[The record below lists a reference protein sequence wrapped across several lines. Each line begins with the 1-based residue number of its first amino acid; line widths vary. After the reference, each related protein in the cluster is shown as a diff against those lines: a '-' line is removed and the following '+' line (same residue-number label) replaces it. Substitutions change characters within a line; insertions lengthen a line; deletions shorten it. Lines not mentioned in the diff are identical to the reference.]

1 MSVWLAR
8 NGGPFFSHRG
18 NPMRYSTED
27 LQKMTKA
34 DLASIL
40 MNDFGKVPADSAKK
54 DDLVEM
60 VLEAQGAD
68 NKPDNLLD
76 GNESAAPVVN
86 NDEPQRKQ
94 GARDPEGRT
103 WIKIHNDEHDTND
116 VFLCHNGDTC
126 VIKREH
132 WVKVK
137 NKFIMGPLNDA
148 VMTMYRDNGIGHQK
162 RRLNVTVWDNPGDP
176 VDSGNVDQVISPL
189 LID

>member
-1 MSVWLAR
+1 MTY
-8 NGGPFFSHRG
+8 SHD
-18 NPMRYSTED
+18 D

-40 MNDFGKVPADSAKK
+40 MNDFGRVPPDTAKK
-54 DDLVEM
+54 DDLIQM
-60 VLEAQGAD
+60 VQEAQGSSD
-68 NKPDNLLD
+68 HPDNLLD
-76 GNESAAPVVN
+76 GKDFDTEETVQETASKPN
-86 NDEPQRKQ
+86 
-94 GARDPEGRT
+94 ARDPEARS

-162 RRLNVTVWDNPGDP
+162 RRLNVTVWNGIGDP
-176 VDSGNVDQVISPL
+176 VDSGNADQIISPL